1 MIICFIF
8 YVSLLNIIYNYSRD
22 IFPLKPSS
30 WFVTTQCFSF
40 PALQGGEV
48 DLSREISLWQVIQIA
63 RKETQEKGSAE
74 RMMTMS
80 KMMYIEYSGY
90 QFLMIKLLINITTQA
105 SMVND
110 VKERQR
116 PLMVQQLVILE
127 RKWVK
132 RFDNPDNLGCEW
144 RGRKVD
150 LSKRISLWQV
160 IQISSQKKWRRKR

>member
-1 MIICFIF
+1 MIFQF
-8 YVSLLNIIYNYSRD
+8 LLFTSYHNLY
-22 IFPLKPSS
+22 KTSS

-40 PALQGGEV
+40 PALQEGEV

-63 RKETQEKGSAE
+63 RKETQEKGMAG
-74 RMMTMS
+74 RMMTIS
-80 KMMYIEYSGY
+80 KRLYKEYSGY
-90 QFLMIKLLINITTQA
+90 QFLIIKLLINITIQA
-105 SMVND
+105 SMVKG
-110 VKERQR
+110 VKERKR
-116 PLMVQQLVILE
+116 PLIVHQLVILK

-132 RFDNPDNLGCEW
+132 RFDNHDNLGCEW